1 MTANLQ
7 TGMTV
12 KQAAKA
18 LNVSERGIYD
28 ARRLIRTGRTDL
40 VAAVERGDTAPHECG
55 GAAGGHH
62 GDRVPGSAGLDA
74 FEVCDFGGHDRF
86 EVEDGE
92 VVGPIGRYEKP
103 EATVRGG
110 SHAPRPIP
118 STSSTASGFVRA
130 RQAAVR

>member
-40 VAAVERGDTAPHECG
+40 VAAFERGDMSVNKALLLAGEKQPASAYQRLIRAGTACSEDEQGRFLVHT
-55 GAAGGHH
+55 
-62 GDRVPGSAGLDA
+62 GS
-74 FEVCDFGGHDRF
+74 
-86 EVEDGE
+86 
-92 VVGPIGRYEKP
+92 ITK
-103 EATVRGG
+103 
-110 SHAPRPIP
+110 
-118 STSSTASGFVRA
+118 
-130 RQAAVR
+130 

>member
-40 VAAVERGDTAPHECG
+40 VAAVKRGDMSVNKALVL
-55 GAAGGHH
+55 AGEKQP
-62 GDRVPGSAGLDA
+62 VSAYQRLCRAWNACSEDEQG
-74 FEVCDFGGHDRF
+74 RF
-86 EVEDGE
+86 LIN
-92 VVGPIGRYEKP
+92 IGWDSKL
-103 EATVRGG
+103 
-110 SHAPRPIP
+110 
-118 STSSTASGFVRA
+118 
-130 RQAAVR
+130 